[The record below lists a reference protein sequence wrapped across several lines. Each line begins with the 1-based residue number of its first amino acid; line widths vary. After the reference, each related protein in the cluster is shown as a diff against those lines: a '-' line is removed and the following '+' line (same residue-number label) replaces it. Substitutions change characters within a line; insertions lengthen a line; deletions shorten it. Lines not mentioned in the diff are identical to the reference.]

1 MSMKRTMFSKR
12 FFFANLMLTGGIIG
26 FSVAAL
32 VFSCSTEISPGDTA
46 QAQEGGSELNVDV
59 QGLENSFRRVAEAV
73 RPSVVKITVSQTR
86 TQQAPDGGRLPFFDF
101 FFNQPEEEEQ
111 EEPEFRTEGL
121 GSGVIVRR
129 DGQTFYV
136 VTNDHVIAEADT
148 ITVELDDGRSFEAD
162 RIGTD
167 PRMDLAM
174 ISFQSD
180 DSTISVARLGNSS
193 ELNVGDWVLAVGSP
207 FGFQS
212 TVTAG
217 IVSAVGR
224 RGGPQGNIS
233 DFIQTDAA
241 INQGNSGGALV
252 NLAGEVVGINTWI
265 TSRTGG
271 SVGLGFSIPINNA
284 KSTINDLVTE
294 GEAVYGWL
302 GVSIQSPPEAI
313 AEQLG
318 VGDEEGA
325 LVYHVFLDSP
335 ADEGG
340 LQPGDFITSINGNN
354 VSDHDELILRVGELP
369 VGETARFELIRDG
382 EEMTVTATIGRRQQE
397 SQIAQASSRLWPGA
411 SVFPLNDQVREQV
424 DAPVDEAV
432 VVTSVEQNTP
442 VAGGGLRAGDVI
454 TEING
459 STIADVGDFF
469 SAINADT
476 DTFDI
481 TFYREGQQQSTT
493 VTK

>member
-1 MSMKRTMFSKR
+1 MFSKR
-12 FFFANLMLTGGIIG
+12 FFLANLALTGGIIG
-26 FSVAAL
+26 FSLSAL
-32 VFSCSTEISPGDTA
+32 VFSCSTQIQPGDTA
-46 QAQEGGSELNVDV
+46 QAQESDSEMEVDV

-73 RPSVVKITVSQTR
+73 RPSVVKVTVSETR
-86 TQQAPDGGRLPFFDF
+86 TQEAPDGGRLPFFDF
-101 FFNQPEEEEQ
+101 FFNQPEEEGQEQ
-111 EEPEFRTEGL
+111 PEFRTEGL
-121 GSGVIVRR
+121 GSGVIVEKN
-129 DGQTFYV
+129 GNTYYV

-148 ITVELDDGRSFEAD
+148 ITVELDDGRSFEAEQV
-162 RIGTD
+162 GTD
-167 PRMDLAM
+167 PRKDLAM
-174 ISFQSD
+174 VSFESD
-180 DSTISVARLGNSS
+180 DGTISVARLGDSDN
-193 ELNVGDWVLAVGSP
+193 LHVGDWVLAVGSP

-217 IVSAVGR
+217 IVSALGR

-252 NLAGEVVGINTWI
+252 NMSGEVVGINTWI

-294 GEAVYGWL
+294 GEAIYGWL

-318 VGDEEGA
+318 VAGEDGA
-325 LVYHVFLDSP
+325 LVYHVFLNSP

-340 LQPGDFITSINGNN
+340 LQPGDFITSINGHD
-354 VSDHDELILRVGELP
+354 VADHDELILRVGELP
-369 VGETARFELIRDG
+369 VGETATFEVIRNG
-382 EEMTVTATIGRRQQE
+382 QERTVSTTIGRRQQE
-397 SQIAQASSRLWPGA
+397 SQIAEASTRLWPGA
-411 SVFPLNDQVREQV
+411 SVFPLNEQVRGQV
-424 DAPVDEAV
+424 DAPVDDGV

-442 VAGGGLRAGDVI
+442 VSSAGLRAGDVI

-459 STIADVGDFF
+459 SAIEDVRDFF
-469 SAINADT
+469 TAINDDT
-476 DTFDI
+476 DTFDV
-481 TFYREGQQQSTT
+481 TFYREGAESDTT
-493 VTK
+493 VSK